1 MEEQQK
7 HGDETTEELRLFPLN
22 MVLFPGMPLPLRIF
36 EERYKLMIGECLD
49 ANAPFGV
56 VLIQEGKEV
65 GGSADPHRVG
75 TTARITHVE
84 KQEEG
89 RMHLATTGEKRFRIV
104 ETVLYRPY
112 LRGMVH
118 YLPEETGEIGEGVL
132 DRAKELFENYIRGL
146 AGLRQGWMRQA
157 DVPEAADVLSYS
169 IGHYLE
175 LPSMAKQR
183 LLELPSTGERLK
195 YEIPLLEGATQRIR
209 EELVKRQPYQGPRLN

>member
-1 MEEQQK
+1 M
-7 HGDETTEELRLFPLN
+7 
-22 MVLFPGMPLPLRIF
+22 
-36 EERYKLMIGECLD
+36 
-49 ANAPFGV
+49 
-56 VLIQEGKEV
+56 
-65 GGSADPHRVG
+65 
-75 TTARITHVE
+75 
-84 KQEEG
+84 
-89 RMHLATTGEKRFRIV
+89 
-104 ETVLYRPY
+104 
-112 LRGMVH
+112 H